1 MLPWSSLFL
10 LPSII
15 SLSLFSLRLKKI
27 ELAFPPLFFKKEKK
41 KKNAESVK
49 LVTGFLI
56 YVASFFV

>member
-41 KKNAESVK
+41 KKMQS
-49 LVTGFLI
+49 LL
-56 YVASFFV
+56 S